1 MSDVSA
7 GGWLHRQRRAIHL
20 AVAALSIAGIWAALH
35 TPSSIYPELE
45 FSRITIVVDASA
57 LGVRQVLFGVTRP
70 IEEAVTVVPGVNRV
84 ESRAI
89 RGGSETTVSF
99 APNTDMPVALQ
110 QVQARVNQIQ
120 GDLPA
125 GVTLQVE
132 RLTPSLFP
140 ILSYNLEGGD
150 PAELLDIARYRLRPL
165 FSRVP
170 GVARVDVMGS
180 AEREIEVVADP
191 VRLAARGMTW
201 DELAAAIQGA
211 STVTAL
217 GPLPTSYRQYLLLGG
232 REVHAAEDVAAL
244 PISPVLRVRDV
255 ADVRVGT
262 TDRTMLVTGG
272 GAPAAFITVSRQ
284 VGGNTLAIA
293 DSIAGT
299 ARTLAA
305 ELPPGVRLV
314 PVYDQAMLVR
324 DAIRSVRDAMLV
336 GAVLAVLVLLAFL
349 RDIRVTAISAAVI
362 PVTMAI
368 TTFVMALLGQS
379 FNLMTLGAMAVATGL
394 VIDDAVVVTEN
405 IVRHVRQTPDR
416 FRAVADAVRELHWPV
431 TTSTLTTIVVF
442 LPLGLLGG
450 VEGQFFRT
458 LGLTLSVAVLVSLVL
473 AFTIIPL
480 LASSHLRS
488 SPPVEG
494 PDDPSSDTSLASRY
508 ARLLDRLLDRPRFA
522 WLVALGLLIAAGLM
536 YRTVGTGFLPEIDEG
551 AFVLDYFTPGGTAL
565 PETDRQLRV
574 VEQILVHTPEV
585 EAFSRRTGAE
595 LGLFATGQNTGDF
608 IVRLRP
614 MNQRARSTAEV
625 IDGVRQQIAS
635 AAPQLQI
642 EFVQILTDVINDL
655 AGVHNP
661 VELKLFGPDLHALE
675 AYAGSLTTQLES
687 VPGLVDLY
695 SGVSEP
701 AAEMALNVDAV
712 AIRRAGL
719 APGDVE
725 QQVRGALMGVP
736 AGAVLLDDRAI
747 GIRVRAP
754 DAIRFDP
761 AALAVLPILAP
772 SSATALPLNA
782 LASMQ
787 PELVRGELRRED
799 QQQLLTVTGDLE
811 GRVLGDVMTDV
822 RAVLAA
828 TPPPHGIQ
836 VRIAGQ
842 DAGQRAAF
850 RALLAVLLLAA
861 VSVVAVMVVQF
872 RSFVEPLIIL
882 LAAPLSVSGALGAL
896 CLTGTVLNVS
906 SVMGMIFLVGLVVK
920 NGIILLE
927 FADAEMRAG
936 VPIRTAIG
944 AAARVRLRPILMTT
958 LCTLFG
964 LLPLALGLGPGSDMQ
979 RPLALAV
986 LGGLALSTPITLFLV
1001 PVLFHT
1007 IRRPADA
1014 PSPNRSITP

>member
-1 MSDVSA
+1 MSDISG

-20 AVAALSIAGIWAALH
+20 AIAVLSVAGIWAALH
-35 TPSSIYPELE
+35 TPSAIYPELE

-57 LGVRQVLFGVTRP
+57 LGLRQVLFGVTRP
-70 IEEAVTVVPGVNRV
+70 IEEAVTVVPGVTRV

-120 GDLPA
+120 SDLPS
-125 GVTLQVE
+125 GTTLQIE

-150 PAELLDIARYRLRPL
+150 PAALLDIARYELRPL

-180 AEREIEVVADP
+180 VEREIEVIADP

-201 DELAAAIQGA
+201 DDLATAIRQV

-232 REVHAAEDVAAL
+232 REVHSADDVAAL
-244 PISPVLRVRDV
+244 AISPVLRVRDV

-262 TDRTMLVTGG
+262 TDRMMLVTGG

-336 GAVLAVLVLLAFL
+336 GALLAVLVLLAFL
-349 RDIRVTAISAAVI
+349 RDLRVTAISAAVI
-362 PVTMAI
+362 PLTMAI
-368 TTFVMALLGQS
+368 TTLVMALLGQS
-379 FNLMTLGAMAVATGL
+379 FNLMTLGAMAVAIGL

-416 FRAVADAVRELHWPV
+416 FRAVGEAVRELRWPV

-480 LASSHLRS
+480 LATSYLRISPEAAGADDSST
-488 SPPVEG
+488 G
-494 PDDPSSDTSLASRY
+494 NQLASRY
-508 ARLLDRLLDRPRFA
+508 ATLIDALLDRPRLA
-522 WLVALGLLIAAGLM
+522 WLVALILLVAAGLM

-574 VEQILVHTPEV
+574 VEQILLHTSEV

-614 MNQRARSTAEV
+614 MNQRTRSTAEV
-625 IDGVRQQIAS
+625 IDGVRQQIES

-661 VELKLFGPDLHALE
+661 VELKLFGPDLQALE
-675 AYAGSLTTQLES
+675 AYADSLTTQLEP
-687 VPGLVDLY
+687 VAGLVDLY

-719 APGDVE
+719 ASGEVE

-754 DAIRFDP
+754 DAVRFDP

-772 SSATALPLNA
+772 LSPTAVPLNA

-799 QQQLLTVTGDLE
+799 QQQMLTLTGDLE
-811 GRVLGDVMTDV
+811 GRALGAVMTDV
-822 RAVLAA
+822 RTVLAA
-828 TPPPHGIQ
+828 TPPPRGIQ

-850 RALLAVLLLAA
+850 RALLAVLLLAS

-882 LAAPLSVSGALGAL
+882 LAAPLSVSGALAAL
-896 CLTGTVLNVS
+896 YLTGTVLNVS

-944 AAARVRLRPILMTT
+944 EAGRVRLRPILMTT

-1001 PVLFHT
+1001 PVLFYT
-1007 IRRPADA
+1007 FRRPAEA
-1014 PSPNRSITP
+1014 SSSNRST